1 MVGRK
6 VQPENVTGVVIN
18 VSGLAGRV
26 FAVAMEKKRAPL
38 LPSIPAPPTVSLSMD
53 LETFAC
59 LACRRREP
67 QAGSFPSEPATQPF
81 FMFRRKATSELPRRE
96 SRGRQ
101 QFPPQGLTICIPG
114 QVVKHP

>member
-26 FAVAMEKKRAPL
+26 FAVAMEGKRAPL

-59 LACRRREP
+59 LACGRWEP
-67 QAGSFPSEPATQPF
+67 RGVLDTGRIHIQGDRALGESIVEQLN
-81 FMFRRKATSELPRRE
+81 FM
-96 SRGRQ
+96 
-101 QFPPQGLTICIPG
+101 I
-114 QVVKHP
+114 